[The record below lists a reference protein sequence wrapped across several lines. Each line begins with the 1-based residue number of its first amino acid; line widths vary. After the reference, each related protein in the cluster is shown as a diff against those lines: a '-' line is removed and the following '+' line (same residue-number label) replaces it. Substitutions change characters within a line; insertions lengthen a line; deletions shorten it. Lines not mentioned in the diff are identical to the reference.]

1 MCQPVWWNPT
11 TWGCGVSNAWNS
23 LSTAFQN
30 RVAGPF
36 INGLLN
42 LVFSLFDIIV
52 YAILDGISSLI
63 DGEIQL
69 IANISRYLGPFS
81 LPVFVGLFFGFFAIL
96 YLVAGIMKDIPV
108 LGALA

>member
-11 TWGCGVSNAWNS
+11 TWGCGVTSAWNS
-23 LSTAFQN
+23 LSSAFQN

-63 DGEIQL
+63 DGEIQM
-69 IANISRYLGPFS
+69 ITDISKYLGPFS
-81 LPVFVGLFFGFFAIL
+81 LPIFVCIL
-96 YLVAGIMKDIPV
+96 GKCSKAKGIVVCIP
-108 LGALA
+108 